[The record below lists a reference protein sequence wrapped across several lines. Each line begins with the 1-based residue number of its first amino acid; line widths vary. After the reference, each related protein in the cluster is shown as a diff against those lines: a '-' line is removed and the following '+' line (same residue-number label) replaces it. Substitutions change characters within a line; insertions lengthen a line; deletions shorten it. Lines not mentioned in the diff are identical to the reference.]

1 MFAVSAH
8 VPHKLGKDKVIQ
20 IIQSYQWGNLVHV
33 GCSYFQDGMNLWL
46 FYFDS
51 FTTEGKRIH
60 LQLSAAGIMK
70 YQKVNDWY
78 FSHTATLR
86 EPNPYL

>member
-8 VPHKLGKDKVIQ
+8 IPHKISKEKVIHT
-20 IIQSYQWGNLVHV
+20 IQSYQWGNLVHV
-33 GCSYFQDGMNLWL
+33 GYCYFQDGMNLWML
-46 FYFDS
+46 YFDS
-51 FTTEGKRIH
+51 STPEGKRIH
-60 LQLSAAGIMK
+60 LQLKAAGIMK